1 MQKDMFGNDR
11 YKVGLHIHTNVSDGK
26 YPPEKAAEIYR
37 AAGFDA
43 VAFTDHWVY
52 GGAGEM
58 SGLTV
63 LSGCE
68 YHLGQSDGARGVI
81 HIVGV
86 GMSQDPGIHAQ
97 TATRQGIVDA
107 IHAVGGLAVWAHP
120 AWSLNSLKD
129 TETVCGFDAVEIY
142 NSVSDAGQSC
152 RPYSGYFVD
161 VLANNRVFYPLVA
174 VDDTHYYNG
183 EDETKSYIMVKAAS
197 ASREDILAAIRRQ
210 DFYAT
215 QGPELHVRRDG
226 NRILVDCSECA
237 KITVLSNVV
246 WAQGRVVKGERLTHT
261 EYEIGEF
268 DRWVRVEVV
277 DSEGNWAWS
286 NIIDLT

>member
-1 MQKDMFGNDR
+1 MQKDLFGNDR

-52 GGAGEM
+52 GEAGEM
-58 SGLTV
+58 SGMTV

-86 GMSQDPGIHAQ
+86 GMKQDPGIDAE
-97 TATRQGIVDA
+97 TVTRQGIVDA
-107 IHAVGGLAVWAHP
+107 IHAADGLAVWAHP
-120 AWSLNSLKD
+120 AWSLNSVTD
-129 TETVCGFDAVEIY
+129 TETVTGFDAVEIY
-142 NSVSDAGQSC
+142 NTVSNEGQSC
-152 RPYSGYFVD
+152 RPYSGCFVD
-161 VLANNRVFYPLVA
+161 DLACRGIRYPLVA
-174 VDDTHYYNG
+174 VDDTHYYDG
-183 EDETKSYIMVKAAS
+183 VDDTKSYIMVKSDS
-197 ASREDILAAIRRQ
+197 ASREDILAAIKRR

-226 NRILVDCSECA
+226 NTILVDCSACV
-237 KITVLSNVV
+237 KILVLSNVV

-261 EYEIGEF
+261 EYEIGEL

-277 DSEGNWAWS
+277 DSEGSWAWS
-286 NIIDLT
+286 NIIDVK